1 MDRELDQTLQRNLE
15 RLYNYLENPEREEAQ
30 RVLLAAEPE
39 PIRITHGIPDLYTD
53 WLSSPS
59 YWQAMTLPEDIK
71 TLVGPG
77 VGLRLDAP
85 NFSDVFNTI
94 KSGLRYTTAVAL
106 LLAYFAAI

>member
-1 MDRELDQTLQRNLE
+1 HCCTAR
-15 RLYNYLENPEREEAQ
+15 PS
-30 RVLLAAEPE
+30 P
-39 PIRITHGIPDLYTD
+39 GISCPGQGWGLK
-53 WLSSPS
+53 L
-59 YWQAMTLPEDIK
+59 MTL
-71 TLVGPG
+71 G

>member
-1 MDRELDQTLQRNLE
+1 RRPW
-15 RLYNYLENPEREEAQ
+15 R
-30 RVLLAAEPE
+30 LAASGGLPWAGLQL
-39 PIRITHGIPDLYTD
+39 RL
-53 WLSSPS
+53 
-59 YWQAMTLPEDIK
+59 MTL
-71 TLVGPG
+71 G

>member
-1 MDRELDQTLQRNLE
+1 MRRAGYLDRFKGSPNVYPTDVGLSPDASGGISQESGLLVSYGVNLRTLA
-15 RLYNYLENPEREEAQ
+15 PG
-30 RVLLAAEPE
+30 
-39 PIRITHGIPDLYTD
+39 T
-53 WLSSPS
+53 
-59 YWQAMTLPEDIK
+59 WQAMTLPEDIK